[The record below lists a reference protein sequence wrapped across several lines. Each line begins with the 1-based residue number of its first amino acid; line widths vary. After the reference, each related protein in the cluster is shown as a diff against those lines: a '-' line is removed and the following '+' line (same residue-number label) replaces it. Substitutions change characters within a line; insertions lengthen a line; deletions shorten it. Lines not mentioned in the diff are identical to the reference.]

1 VVPFRFAS
9 ARTPGSSIELD
20 ARKPDQAAADA
31 ARVLGLMQ
39 AAVEPG
45 SFSEYA
51 GRAHLALARALEKQ
65 G

>member
-1 VVPFRFAS
+1 MRGSLSFAS
-9 ARTPGSSIELD
+9 ARTPGSIELD

-39 AAVEPG
+39 ATVEPG
-45 SFSEYA
+45 TFSEYA
-51 GRAHLALARALEKQ
+51 GRAHLALARALEQQ